1 MGKLAVELNDAGIV
15 VADETGVLA
24 VEPGYAFLE
33 RGRIRT
39 GLDAVAHARREPR
52 RASNRFWSALSV
64 EPGSAGLDGPTSTA
78 ELAYTQLAD
87 LWKRFGERASDAL
100 LVVPGSYRGEQL
112 GIVLG
117 LAQECGMPVRAL
129 VDAAAAASVRP
140 YPGKQLLYVDASLHR
155 IASTWIEQRDET
167 SVRAEHEIPTTGLA
181 NITEAFARRFA
192 ETFMLATRFNPFH
205 RAETEQ
211 QLYDRLPTW
220 LAAFHEQGE
229 IECVLRDGD
238 EEFRTV
244 VGRDAA
250 LGAVG
255 GFYRAVVQLI
265 AQNRGPNEPAVQ
277 LAAPG
282 AARVRRR
289 LAPRRRAYR
298 AARAGHGAR
307 GALLADE
314 LVAAGSDVARQHPRW
329 RARGLAAAL
338 CRPSRAPRGRAAPR
352 VSLSRY
358 GLSRGRACG
367 FDAGREPTGVAAR
380 RRRSTTA
387 ACRALRVVARR
398 RAVRRRPEPLRH
410 VRQRETDLRRND
422 PAARRRDP
430 RGLAGRRAY
439 GREHGACAW
448 RVGRSMFSRCRSS
461 TRSAAGS
468 APSSCCS

>member
-1 MGKLAVELNDAGIV
+1 MGKVAVELNDAGIV

-87 LWKRFGERASDAL
+87 LWKRFGEGASDAL

-155 IASTWIEQRDET
+155 IVSTWVEQREEAF
-167 SVRAEHEIPTTGLA
+167 VRAEHEIPTTGLA

-211 QLYDRLPTW
+211 QLYDRLPEW

-255 GFYRAVVQLI
+255 GFYRSVVQLI
-265 AQNRGPNEPAVQ
+265 AQNREPGTSLAVQ
-277 LAAPG
+277 LSQRLGALPG
-282 AARVRRR
+282 FVAELARLDDARIER
-289 LAPRRRAYR
+289 LEP
-298 AARAGHGAR
+298 GHAAR
-307 GALLADE
+307 GALLAADE
-314 LVAAGSDVARQHPRW
+314 LVAAGGDVKLVKHLRW
-329 RARGLAAAL
+329 RAPAADIDAAAHAPAEPPRLAGAAAPTHVVYRGMVYRVDARGL
-338 CRPSRAPRGRAAPR
+338 
-352 VSLSRY
+352 VV
-358 GLSRGRACG
+358 
-367 FDAGREPTGVAAR
+367 GREPADGRRTIVVEAATGGV
-380 RRRSTTA
+380 S
-387 ACRALRVVARR
+387 RAHCELVLRDGELRVVDLSRFGTFVNEKRISGETILR
-398 RAVRRRPEPLRH
+398 RADVIRVGSPGAELTVVSMEP
-410 VRQRETDLRRND
+410 
-422 PAARRRDP
+422 A
-430 RGLAGRRAY
+430 
-439 GREHGACAW
+439 HGA
-448 RVGRSMFSRCRSS
+448 
-461 TRSAAGS
+461 
-468 APSSCCS
+468 